1 MRLPI
6 PDLTHSAR
14 VDLPSSPPWT
24 TEIGE
29 RFNIASYLPAR
40 AAERPDE
47 LAIVMPAGYD
57 ALGKRLYSHLTFA
70 QLNRLCDAYAHG
82 LVAEGLEEGDRVL
95 LMVRQGLELIALT
108 FALFK
113 IGACPVLIDPGM
125 GVPSFLGCVQQ
136 CQPNA
141 MVGIPLAHVIRIVKG
156 KAFKSVKKPFIT
168 EPKWFT
174 GAPALSR
181 IAKYDAGEFPIRDT
195 SADDLA
201 AILFTSGST
210 GPPKGVRYTHRI
222 FGGQTRAIQEMYNIE
237 PGETCVPA
245 FPLFALFSTAMGM
258 TCVVPDFDPKA
269 PAEIDPANVVEAVC
283 DYGADMAFG
292 SPAVWKR
299 VQTYCE
305 ETGVDMPSLSR
316 VLMFGAPI
324 SPLMMEAYRAILP
337 NGHIHTP
344 YGATESL
351 PVASISSQ
359 TVLGETA
366 EASKAGKGICV
377 GNPVPN
383 ATVKFI
389 EITDDPI
396 ATWADAAEVEPG
408 TIGEICVTGGTV
420 TPGYFERP
428 EHDALSKIQDPSQ
441 AHGFWHR
448 MGDVGYLGEDGRI
461 WFCGRKS
468 HRVISEAGTHF
479 TVPCEAI
486 FNNHEQVYRSAL
498 VGLGGGAVR
507 KPAIVVELE
516 GGRVPTGSE
525 AQELTKELLEL
536 GRSNTLTEM
545 IEDVLFHPGFPVDK
559 RHNAKIHRGE
569 LADWATKQLGK

>member
-1 MRLPI
+1 MRIPI
-6 PDLTHSAR
+6 PDLTHSPR
-14 VDLPSSPPWT
+14 LPLPNPAPWEV
-24 TEIGE
+24 EIGE
-29 RFNIASYLPAR
+29 RFNVASYLPAR

-47 LAIVMPAGYD
+47 LAIVMPGGYD
-57 ALGKRLYSHLTFA
+57 ELGKRLYSHLTFA

-82 LVAEGLEEGDRVL
+82 LVAEGLEPGDRVL

-125 GVPSFLGCVQQ
+125 GRKSFLGCVEQ

-141 MVGIPLAHVIRIVKG
+141 MVGIPLAHVARLLFRG
-156 KAFKSVKKPFIT
+156 AFKSVDKPFIT
-168 EPKWFT
+168 QPKWFT
-174 GAPALSR
+174 GAPALSKISR
-181 IAKYDAGEFPIRDT
+181 FDAGEFPVRDT
-195 SADDLA
+195 ASDDLA
-201 AILFTSGST
+201 AVLFTSGST

-222 FGGQTRAIQEMYNIE
+222 FGGQTRAIQQMYDIQ

-258 TCVVPDFDPKA
+258 TCVVPDFDPSK
-269 PAEIDPANVVEAVC
+269 PAAIDPANVVEAVC

-324 SPLMMEAYRAILP
+324 SPLMMEAYVPILP
-337 NGHIHTP
+337 NGAIYTP

-351 PVASISSQ
+351 PVASISSK

-366 EASKAGKGICV
+366 AASKEGRGICV
-377 GNPVPN
+377 GSTVPN
-383 ATVKFI
+383 ATI
-389 EITDDPI
+389 EIIAISDEPI
-396 ATWADAAEVEPG
+396 KQWSGVTVVEQG

-428 EHDALSKIQDPSQ
+428 EHDALSKIQDPSKP
-441 AHGFWHR
+441 HGFWHR
-448 MGDVGYLGEDGRI
+448 MGDLGYVDDEGRI

-468 HRVISEAGTHF
+468 HRVVSGETTHF

-486 FNNHEQVYRSAL
+486 FNNHPEVYRSAL
-498 VGLGGGAVR
+498 IGLGPEGQA

-516 GGRVPTGSE
+516 KNKVPAGAEQSR
-525 AQELTKELLEL
+525 LRDELLAL
-536 GRSNTLTEM
+536 GKANPLTDA
-545 IEDVLFHPGFPVDK
+545 IDDVLFHPSFPVDK

-569 LADWATKQLGK
+569 LAEWARRQLGA

>member
-1 MRLPI
+1 MRIPI
-6 PDLTHSAR
+6 PQLTHSHRAEP
-14 VDLPSSPPWT
+14 VANPPWT
-24 TEIGE
+24 TEIGD
-29 RFNIASYLPAR
+29 RFNVASYLPAR
-40 AAERPDE
+40 AAERPDQ

-57 ALGKRLYSHLTFA
+57 ELGKRLYSHLTFA
-70 QLNRLCDAYAHG
+70 QLDRLCDAYAHG
-82 LVAEGLEEGDRVL
+82 LVANGLEPGDRVL

-113 IGACPVLIDPGM
+113 VGACPVLIDPGM
-125 GVPSFLGCVQQ
+125 GVKSFLGCVEQ

-141 MVGIPLAHVIRIVKG
+141 MVGIPLAHVIRIAKR
-156 KAFKSVKKPFIT
+156 KAFRSVTKPYIT
-168 EPKWFT
+168 QPKWFT
-174 GAPALSR
+174 GAPALSN
-181 IAKYDAGEFPIRDT
+181 IARFDDGPFAVRDT
-195 SADDLA
+195 ESDELA

-222 FGGQTRAIQEMYNIE
+222 FGGQTRAIQEMYGIE

-258 TCVVPDFDPKA
+258 TCVVPDFDPKS
-269 PAEIDPANVVEAVC
+269 PATIDPANVVEAVC

-299 VQTYCE
+299 VQSYCE
-305 ETGVDMPSLSR
+305 ETVVNMPSLSR

-337 NGHIHTP
+337 NGAIYTP

-351 PVASISSQ
+351 PVASISSD

-366 EASKAGKGICV
+366 EASKSGKGICV

-383 ATVKFI
+383 ATVRIIAIDDEPI
-389 EITDDPI
+389 E
-396 ATWADAAEVEPG
+396 TWADATEVEPG

-420 TPGYFERP
+420 TPGYYERP
-428 EHDALSKIQDPSQ
+428 EHDALSKIRDASQ
-441 AHGFWHR
+441 PHGFWHR
-448 MGDVGYLGEDGRI
+448 MGDVGYLDEQGRI

-468 HRVISEAGTHF
+468 HRVVQGERTHF

-486 FNNHEQVYRSAL
+486 FNNHPEVYRSAL
-498 VGLGGGAVR
+498 VGLGRSGDA

-516 GGRVPTGSE
+516 GGKVPNGTD
-525 AQELTKELLEL
+525 AKRLTDELLEL
-536 GRSNTLTEM
+536 GRANPLTDM

-569 LADWATKQLGK
+569 LAEWAGRQLG